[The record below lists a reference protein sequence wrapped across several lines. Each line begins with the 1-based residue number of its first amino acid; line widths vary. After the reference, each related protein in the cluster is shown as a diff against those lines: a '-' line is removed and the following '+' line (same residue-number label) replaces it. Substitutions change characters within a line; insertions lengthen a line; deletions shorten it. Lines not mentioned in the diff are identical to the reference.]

1 MEGDQGIV
9 TTLRGHKINMHEL
22 RNKAKQPLVQGDQKD
37 KLPPQKQPEIQ
48 PTVQGF
54 MPSMEGVAR
63 PQTKKPI
70 PPEIVKAEQIVENDQ
85 PTAADFTGVIVDKP
99 RRLKERPDNV
109 EEAANAA
116 LSEIIGDLEAQKK
129 DVAPLKSRR
138 SLK

>member
-1 MEGDQGIV
+1 MDEGIV
-9 TTLRGHKINMHEL
+9 KTLRGHSLNMHEL
-22 RNKAKQPLVQGDQKD
+22 RNKAKQPLSQGDSRD

-63 PQTKKPI
+63 PQTKKPT
-70 PPEIVKAEQIVENDQ
+70 PPEIVKAAQIVENDQ
-85 PTAADFTGVIVDKP
+85 PTAADFTGVIVDSP
-99 RRLKERPDNV
+99 RRLKERPADA

-129 DVAPLKSRR
+129 DVAPLKPRR